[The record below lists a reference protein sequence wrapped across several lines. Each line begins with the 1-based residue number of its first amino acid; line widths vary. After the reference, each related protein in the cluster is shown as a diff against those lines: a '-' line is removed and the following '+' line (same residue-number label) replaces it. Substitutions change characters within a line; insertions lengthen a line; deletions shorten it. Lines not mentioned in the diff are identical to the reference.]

1 MITLTFKHT
10 KISINMQEVPS
21 PGSEIF
27 KYETHN
33 LKIHIK
39 TQYEVT
45 DETK

>member
-10 KISINMQEVPS
+10 KISINMQKVLS
-21 PGSEIF
+21 PGSEIL

-39 TQYEVT
+39 TQYEAK